1 MEIVNPPGWCQDA
14 IPTTEGWTHPNTG
27 KLLKTYGM
35 SQEQV
40 DEYMSRIGK
49 AVEPV
54 DVKVE
59 WKNEHTHDDG
69 TTHSH
74 EGGDEPHDHEY
85 DDKKTPGNLL
95 NLKQMTDKAIRQS
108 KMLLDFSETDSFE
121 YLTL

>member
-74 EGGDEPHDHEY
+74 EGGDEPHDHED
-85 DDKKTPGNLL
+85 DDKKSLHEMTKIELDSLGRQHGNELE
-95 NLKQMTDKAIRQS
+95 RRPS
-108 KMLLDFSETDSFE
+108 KTK
-121 YLTL
+121 